1 MFDNDVKIR
10 CNEPMAGV
18 RQFDAEQTIERALD
32 VFWRKGLAATSMQDL
47 AEATGVLRGSL
58 YNAYKDKESL
68 FLAAYG
74 RYGQRVLEEA
84 REVLDKAS
92 SPERALRNFFEYT
105 IRSMTT
111 GSPTRGCL
119 TTKTVTEET
128 GRGELVHAALKSF
141 LDDFERVVKDRLSR
155 EDAASRLALAPADA
169 ARLVATLT
177 RGIVVMERVY
187 QDPAPLRKTA
197 DSLVRALFPK

>member
-1 MFDNDVKIR
+1 MFDIDVKIG
-10 CNEPMAGV
+10 CNEAMAGV
-18 RQFDAEQTIERALD
+18 RQFDAEQTIERALE

-58 YNAYKDKESL
+58 YNAYGDKETL
-68 FLAAYG
+68 FLAAYE
-74 RYGQRVLEEA
+74 RYGQRVLDEA
-84 REVLDKAS
+84 RAVLDKAS
-92 SPERALRNFFEYT
+92 SPERALRDFFEYT

-119 TTKTVTEET
+119 TTKTVTEES
-128 GRGELVHAALKSF
+128 GRGEHVQAALRSF
-141 LDDFERVVKDRLSR
+141 LDDFERVVKERLSR
-155 EDAASRLALAPADA
+155 QDAASRLALAPADA

-187 QDPAPLRKTA
+187 QDPARLRKTA
-197 DSLVRALFPK
+197 DSLVRALFPA

>member
-1 MFDNDVKIR
+1 MGSYGEDYAV
-10 CNEPMAGV
+10 
-18 RQFDAEQTIERALD
+18 
-32 VFWRKGLAATSMQDL
+32 GLAISRDYQIGRIY
-47 AEATGVLRGSL
+47 EAIYLCRRWEGNTDANLDIDKL
-58 YNAYKDKESL
+58 NIYNAYKDKESL
-68 FLAAYG
+68 FLAAYE
-74 RYGQRVLEEA
+74 RYGQRGLEEA

-187 QDPAPLRKTA
+187 QDPARLRKTA

>member
-1 MFDNDVKIR
+1 
-10 CNEPMAGV
+10 
-18 RQFDAEQTIERALD
+18 
-32 VFWRKGLAATSMQDL
+32 
-47 AEATGVLRGSL
+47 
-58 YNAYKDKESL
+58 
-68 FLAAYG
+68 
-74 RYGQRVLEEA
+74 
-84 REVLDKAS
+84 
-92 SPERALRNFFEYT
+92 
-105 IRSMTT
+105 MTT

-187 QDPAPLRKTA
+187 QDPARLRKTA